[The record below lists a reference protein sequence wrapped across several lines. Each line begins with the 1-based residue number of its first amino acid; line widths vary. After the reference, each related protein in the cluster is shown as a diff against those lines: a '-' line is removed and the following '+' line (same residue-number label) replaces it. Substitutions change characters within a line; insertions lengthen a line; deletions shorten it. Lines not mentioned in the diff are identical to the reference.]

1 MDNIFFS
8 KWLLMHSLFSLILI
22 NINFLVLLI
31 FNKKYNYLNL
41 LNEIEN
47 LSIKGLIIF
56 LILLS
61 IYFI

>member
-1 MDNIFFS
+1 
-8 KWLLMHSLFSLILI
+8 MHSLFSLILI